1 MTEVAS
7 TDSDAK
13 TDLPG
18 VTTPELATMLRP
30 LLLRVTR
37 NMRSQRVDSSIT
49 LGELSALH
57 TVSKDGPLT
66 TKVLAAREGVRSPS
80 ITKVIAKLEELGL
93 LVRQAHATDKR
104 QWLLAATE
112 AGNALVEAE
121 NRSRA
126 AWLSQRLSSLTP
138 DERMLLLLAV
148 PILTKLADI

>member
-1 MTEVAS
+1 MTDVAS
-7 TDSDAK
+7 TGSDAQ

-37 NMRSQRVDSSIT
+37 QMRSQRVDSSMT
-49 LGELSALH
+49 LGELSALN

-66 TKVLAAREGVRSPS
+66 TRDLAAREGVRPPS
-80 ITKVIAKLEELGL
+80 ITKVIAKLEDHGL

-112 AGNALVEAE
+112 AGKALVEAE

-126 AWLSQRLSSLTP
+126 AWLSQRLSTLTQ

-148 PILTKLADI
+148 PVLAKIADV